1 MVDPYVLPHL
11 EIITDDNLGF
21 TVKVFGSYFP
31 EDQPLYLDYRRT
43 VRNITLSNGARGTYC
58 AMVCLQS
65 WNVMENC
72 IIMSYHWFMTHL
84 EKKRSISS
92 HKRDFGEQK
101 VVFFLSASY
110 PFYESLLVGTKKAV
124 FEKQH
129 RSSLPSY
136 DHPVLSFLNF
146 NPGFFFFS
154 SKAFSRI
161 IFSIFLIAPK

>member
-1 MVDPYVLPHL
+1 M
-11 EIITDDNLGF
+11 IILALLWKF
-21 TVKVFGSYFP
+21 FGSYFP
-31 EDQPLYLDYRRT
+31 EDHPLFLDCRRT

-58 AMVCLQS
+58 AIVCLQS
-65 WNVMENC
+65 WNLMVNC
-72 IIMSYHWFMTHL
+72 IMMSYHWFMTHL
-84 EKKRSISS
+84 DKKRSISS

-110 PFYESLLVGTKKAV
+110 PFYESLLAGTKKAV

-129 RSSLPSY
+129 RSPLLSY

>member
-1 MVDPYVLPHL
+1 M
-11 EIITDDNLGF
+11 IILALLWKF
-21 TVKVFGSYFP
+21 FGSYFP
-31 EDQPLYLDYRRT
+31 EDHPLYLDYRRT

-65 WNVMENC
+65 WNLMENC
-72 IIMSYHWFMTHL
+72 IMMSYHWFMTHL

-92 HKRDFGEQK
+92 HKRLFSFCQQVTPFMNLFWQEQK
-101 VVFFLSASY
+101 RLFS
-110 PFYESLLVGTKKAV
+110 
-124 FEKQH
+124 
-129 RSSLPSY
+129 RSSTGVPALPSY

-146 NPGFFFFS
+146 NPDFFFFS

>member
-1 MVDPYVLPHL
+1 MELNGKLYHDVIPLIHD
-11 EIITDDNLGF
+11 T
-21 TVKVFGSYFP
+21 FGQ
-31 EDQPLYLDYRRT
+31 E
-43 VRNITLSNGARGTYC
+43 
-58 AMVCLQS
+58 
-65 WNVMENC
+65 
-72 IIMSYHWFMTHL
+72 
-84 EKKRSISS
+84 
-92 HKRDFGEQK
+92 RDFGEQK

-110 PFYESLLVGTKKAV
+110 PFYESLLAGTKKAV

-129 RSSLPSY
+129 RSPLPSY

>member
-1 MVDPYVLPHL
+1 
-11 EIITDDNLGF
+11 
-21 TVKVFGSYFP
+21 
-31 EDQPLYLDYRRT
+31 
-43 VRNITLSNGARGTYC
+43 
-58 AMVCLQS
+58 
-65 WNVMENC
+65 
-72 IIMSYHWFMTHL
+72 MTHL
-84 EKKRSISS
+84 DKKRSISS

-110 PFYESLLVGTKKAV
+110 PFYESLLAGTKKAV

-129 RSSLPSY
+129 RSPLLSY

>member
-1 MVDPYVLPHL
+1 MELNGKLYHDVIPLIHD
-11 EIITDDNLGF
+11 T
-21 TVKVFGSYFP
+21 FGQEKEHQFP
-31 EDQPLYLDYRRT
+31 Q
-43 VRNITLSNGARGTYC
+43 
-58 AMVCLQS
+58 
-65 WNVMENC
+65 
-72 IIMSYHWFMTHL
+72 
-84 EKKRSISS
+84 
-92 HKRDFGEQK
+92 RDFGEQK

-110 PFYESLLVGTKKAV
+110 PFYESLLAGTKKAV

-129 RSSLPSY
+129 RSPLPSY